1 MSRLPGPIE
10 RHPHHLI
17 ELRIRCSSP
26 HLCEDEQKTAILRVG
41 CRGEGCAEQ
50 PLESSIR
57 PAEPSRLEALN
68 RCRAWVSARKS
79 TRHNWTD
86 GSEYGPVA
94 LRESRVHTARSMR
107 HPPDRNIFAGERPIL
122 SAVMTDENASSLLAG
137 TLALMRYRASDGGM
151 IICTWGDLSAETPP
165 AQLARGS
172 GATSYGLIAF
182 EGVPDAPRLPV
193 MWFRTDWD
201 VQIRPAPIDDPL
213 SDRLRAMIRT
223 HLHQFFDDTVR
234 MWMADEHPTPH

>member
-1 MSRLPGPIE
+1 M
-10 RHPHHLI
+10 
-17 ELRIRCSSP
+17 
-26 HLCEDEQKTAILRVG
+26 
-41 CRGEGCAEQ
+41 
-50 PLESSIR
+50 ESSIR
-57 PAEPSRLEALN
+57 PAEPSRLEAQESLPCMGDRTEEYTSQLDRWFGVRSGCSPAN
-68 RCRAWVSARKS
+68 RACTPLGRCG
-79 TRHNWTD
+79 D
-86 GSEYGPVA
+86 
-94 LRESRVHTARSMR
+94 
-107 HPPDRNIFAGERPIL
+107 PPDRNIFAGERPIL

-151 IICTWGDLSAETPP
+151 IVCTWGDLSAETPP